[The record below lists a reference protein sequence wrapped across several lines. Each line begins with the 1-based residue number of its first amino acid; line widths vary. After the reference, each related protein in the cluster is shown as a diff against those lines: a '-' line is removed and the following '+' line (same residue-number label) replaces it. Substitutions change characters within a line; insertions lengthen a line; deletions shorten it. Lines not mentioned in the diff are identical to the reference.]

1 MHGEQLKVPSP
12 THPSLQT
19 VAEDCISS
27 KTTSSNTL
35 SPYKGQTHEEAKSEV
50 KLTKD
55 GGMTGMV
62 AAGRMQSEIAG
73 RKASGSLSPESKEN
87 LRTCF
92 KGGYQMRMV
101 NESDDSSSDNE
112 DFIPMFG

>member
-1 MHGEQLKVPSP
+1 MHGEQPKVPSP

-19 VAEDCISS
+19 VVRDGISS

-35 SPYKGQTHEEAKSEV
+35 SPYKGQSQEEVKSELELW
-50 KLTKD
+50 KQ

-62 AAGRMQSEIAG
+62 AAGRMQSEIAH

-92 KGGYQMRMV
+92 KGGY
-101 NESDDSSSDNE
+101 
-112 DFIPMFG
+112 